1 MSCSASCSTLVLQA
15 PVRSAAQQSRQ
26 LAASEYRFGECPVSQ
41 HDRRRRRKAGL
52 LDIVRLR
59 ESFARVAMHGDE
71 VPLFFYSDLFTI
83 SMEAQRGH
91 LVNSLVKIV
100 SQVDNLEELRVF
112 LSGLG
117 RDHRKFGAMAE

>member
-71 VPLFFYSDLFTI
+71 VPLFFYSDLFIKNPEVRDLFPI

-91 LVNSLVKIV
+91 LVDALVKIV
-100 SQVDNLEELRVF
+100 SSVDRTDE
-112 LSGLG
+112 
-117 RDHRKFGAMAE
+117 